1 MCIRCK
7 EGGRHWRNV
16 EKWMCDNCMSR
27 KDTEHDASMSC
38 IEDNEQSQASTSD
51 SVDTGDDHEV
61 AEFLKRM
68 EFLIKPT
75 QRKRHKF
82 GDEPKLKCDT
92 YRHYV
97 IKEWPGKLTCCGKEY
112 ERAGSFKYH
121 IEKSHIKSRR
131 YRLG

>member
-51 SVDTGDDHEV
+51 SVHPEYGV
-61 AEFLKRM
+61 GEFLKTL
-68 EFLIKPT
+68 EFLIKPK

-82 GDEPKLKCDT
+82 GEEPKPKCRS
-92 YRHYV
+92 YKSYV
-97 IKEWPGKLTCCGKEY
+97 IEEWPGRVTCCGKIFES
-112 ERAGSFKYH
+112 GWSLKYH
-121 IEKSHIKSRR
+121 IEKNHIKSRR